1 MNDEIHRL
9 YVLVDE
15 FNLIFNSDPF
25 VLNAYKKELNCHVE
39 KGLGSNLKAR
49 LSTDFAMTME
59 QSQKEMVAKMSAL
72 LPENKRNISLSNSK
86 CKPFEVLYRL
96 HCDNLCADFHEDL
109 EFKFSWGLS
118 KLYRRVTSLN
128 MWSQTQ
134 SRISYVN
141 LISIYKKLY
150 FH

>member
-1 MNDEIHRL
+1 LNDEIRRL

-15 FNLIFNSDPF
+15 FNASFNSDPF
-25 VLNAYKKELNCHVE
+25 VLNVYKKELNSYVE
-39 KGLGSNLKAR
+39 TGLGSNLRAR

-59 QSQKEMVAKMSAL
+59 QSQKEMVAKMSSL

-86 CKPFEVLYRL
+86 CKPFEILYRL
-96 HCDNLCADFHEDL
+96 HCDNLCSDFHEDL

-118 KLYRRVTSLN
+118 KIYRRVTSLKI
-128 MWSQTQ
+128 WSQTQ

-141 LISIYKKLY
+141 VMSIY
-150 FH
+150 